1 MAVATLR
8 RRARVRPAH
17 VGVALGVV
25 GLNAVAAVA
34 ALHHPIEVIALALA
48 IPALVALLQRP
59 QRGILMLVIG
69 APLSGLLVFVP
80 HSGLVEGW
88 KQFVVLLMLAGT
100 FLGPPESPSL
110 KARPRPS
117 WVIGLV
123 PLLAMGALS
132 GIAVGPARAFFGLR
146 QYFFYLLAAWAI
158 WRRPPNGKERD
169 HIVTALMVV
178 GVLEGFY
185 ALFQQYIGPER
196 LHQLGYAYN
205 DTITFIG
212 PRMRSFGTFQQPFGF
227 AFFEMIVL
235 LIAIPHVLAEPS
247 RPRSR
252 WFLLFAPIC
261 LLGWAAAVIRGAI
274 LGLAVGIAYLGVGR
288 YRVLLLT
295 IPAALVV
302 VLLLPSRLVAPAL
315 SSSSSQQRVSGWSEN
330 VRSLTLHPFGIGVGA
345 TGSAAVKV
353 RAETEG
359 ASTEATAGDSTYEPD
374 NSWFKILL
382 ELGVLALWFFVLVV
396 TAICSSTHQAAKK
409 LDGVDAAFARGVTA
423 MVLAAMAAA
432 FVSSYFDIFPMDLF
446 FWMFVAVVACMTE
459 EEATPIARAA

>member
-1 MAVATLR
+1 
-8 RRARVRPAH
+8 
-17 VGVALGVV
+17 VGVALGVA
-25 GLNAVAAVA
+25 GLNGIAAVA
-34 ALHHPIEVIALALA
+34 TLRNPTEALVLALA
-48 IPALVALLQRP
+48 IPALIALLQRP
-59 QRGILMLVIG
+59 QRGILILVIG
-69 APLSGLLVFVP
+69 APLSGLLTFIP
-80 HSGLVEGW
+80 HPGIVEGW
-88 KQFVVLLMLAGT
+88 KQFVVLVMLAGT
-100 FLGPPESPSL
+100 FLGPSEGPTG
-110 KARPRPS
+110 KARSRPS
-117 WVIGLV
+117 WVIGLL

-132 GIAVGPARAFFGLR
+132 GIAVGPTRAFFGLR

-158 WRRPPNGKERD
+158 WRRPPDARERD
-169 HIVTALMVV
+169 RIVTALMVI

-185 ALFQQYIGPER
+185 ALFQQYLGPDR

-235 LIAIPHVLAEPS
+235 LIGIPHALAEPD

-252 WFLLFAPIC
+252 WFLVFAPIC

-274 LGLAVGIAYLGVGR
+274 LGLAVGITYLGVGR

-302 VLLLPSRLVAPAL
+302 VLLLPSGLVAPAL
-315 SSSSSQQRVSGWSEN
+315 SASSSQQRVAGWSEN
-330 VRSLTLHPFGIGVGA
+330 LHNVTMHPFGIGVGA
-345 TGSAAVKV
+345 TGSAAIKV
-353 RAETEG
+353 QAETEQ
-359 ASTEATAGDSTYEPD
+359 ASPSPATGETTYEPD

-382 ELGVLALWFFVLVV
+382 ELGVLGLWFFVLVV
-396 TAICSSTHQAAKK
+396 TAICSSTHQVAKR
-409 LDGVDAAFARGVTA
+409 LSGVDAAFARGVTA

-446 FWMFVAVVACMTE
+446 FWMLVAIVATMSA
-459 EEATPIARAA
+459 EEATTTAGAASAGVTA